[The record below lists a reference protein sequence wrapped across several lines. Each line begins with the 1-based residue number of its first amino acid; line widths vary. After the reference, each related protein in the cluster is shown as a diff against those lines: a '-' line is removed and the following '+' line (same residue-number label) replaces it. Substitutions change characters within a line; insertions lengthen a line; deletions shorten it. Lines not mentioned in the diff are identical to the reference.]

1 MPLHLFRTIYR
12 QKIINMNK
20 VISKMGSQKQLYYVY
35 ILKCEGDILYTGIA
49 TDYKR
54 RFDEHSNVNGS
65 KKGAKFTK
73 SHKPEKIVA
82 VWKTKNRS
90 EASKLESRIKQLDK
104 SDKLLLIG
112 DNKYFKGYFVG
123 LVDCRKYRRV
133 V

>member
-1 MPLHLFRTIYR
+1 MSNYKIKKSSKSSPLRDVDLKL
-12 QKIINMNK
+12 Q
-20 VISKMGSQKQLYYVY
+20 VYYVY

>member
-1 MPLHLFRTIYR
+1 MSNY
-12 QKIINMNK
+12 KIK
-20 VISKMGSQKQLYYVY
+20 KSSKSSTLRDVDLKLQVYYVY

-65 KKGAKFTK
+65 KRGAKFTK

>member
-1 MPLHLFRTIYR
+1 MSNY
-12 QKIINMNK
+12 KIK
-20 VISKMGSQKQLYYVY
+20 KSSKSSTLRDLDLKLQVYYVY

>member
-1 MPLHLFRTIYR
+1 MSNY
-12 QKIINMNK
+12 KIK
-20 VISKMGSQKQLYYVY
+20 KSSQSLTLRDVDLKLQVYYVY

-54 RFDEHSNVNGS
+54 RFEEHSNVNGS

-90 EASKLESRIKQLDK
+90 EATKLESRIKQLDK

>member
-1 MPLHLFRTIYR
+1 MSNY
-12 QKIINMNK
+12 KIK
-20 VISKMGSQKQLYYVY
+20 KSSQSSTLRDVDLKLQAYYVY

-54 RFDEHSNVNGS
+54 RFDEHTNVNGS

>member
-1 MPLHLFRTIYR
+1 MSNY
-12 QKIINMNK
+12 KIK
-20 VISKMGSQKQLYYVY
+20 KSSKSSTLRYVDLKLQVYYVY

-54 RFDEHSNVNGS
+54 RFEEHSNVNGS

>member
-1 MPLHLFRTIYR
+1 MSNY
-12 QKIINMNK
+12 KIK
-20 VISKMGSQKQLYYVY
+20 KSSKSSTLRDVDLKLQVYYVY

>member
-1 MPLHLFRTIYR
+1 MSNY
-12 QKIINMNK
+12 KIK
-20 VISKMGSQKQLYYVY
+20 KRSKSSTLRDVDLKLQAYYVY

>member
-1 MPLHLFRTIYR
+1 MSNY
-12 QKIINMNK
+12 KIK
-20 VISKMGSQKQLYYVY
+20 KSSKSSTLRDVDLKLQVYYVY
-35 ILKCEGDILYTGIA
+35 ILQCEGDILYTGIA

-112 DNKYFKGYFVG
+112 DNKYFKGYFAG

>member
-1 MPLHLFRTIYR
+1 MSNY
-12 QKIINMNK
+12 KIK
-20 VISKMGSQKQLYYVY
+20 KSSKSSTLRDVDLKLQAYYVY

-54 RFDEHSNVNGS
+54 RFDEHTNVNGS